1 MPNWPVTVAFTD
13 AEAEALAERAEA
25 DFDGDRDAAV
35 QAMLDAW
42 LSERGGGSSRFKR

>member
-13 AEAEALAERAEA
+13 AEAEALSERAEV

-35 QAMLDAW
+35 RAMLNAW
-42 LSERGGGSSRFKR
+42 LEEHGGRSNQFRR